1 MNIITV
7 SREFGSGGRELAKR
21 LAEQMGFAYY
31 DKEIIEE
38 VAKKTTLAASYVEQV
53 SERGIATFPIR
64 IGRTF
69 MTLQQP
75 NRNSVDILLAQKN
88 IIQELAGKGNCVI
101 VGRNADTFLKSQ
113 KSLNIFVY
121 AQMDYKMQRCRQKG
135 QLSKDLSDKE
145 MQKIIKEIDA
155 GRAKTHEFLSTAKW
169 GVKEA
174 YHLCVNTTGFEIKA
188 LVPAIAEFSTCFFN
202 RT

>member
-21 LAEQMGFAYY
+21 LAEQIGFAYY

-38 VAKKTTLAASYVEQV
+38 VAGKTALAESYVAQI
-53 SERGIATFPIR
+53 SERKIATFPIR

-69 MTLQQP
+69 MALQQT
-75 NRNSVDILLAQKN
+75 NRNLIDILLAQKN
-88 IIQELAGKGNCVI
+88 IIQELASKGNCVI
-101 VGRNADTFLKSQ
+101 VGRNADVVLKSQ
-113 KSLNIFVY
+113 NPLNIFVY
-121 AQMDYKMQRCRQKG
+121 AEMVYKVERCRQKG
-135 QLSKDLSDKE
+135 QLDVGLSDKE
-145 MQKIIKEIDA
+145 MRKAIKEIDA
-155 GRAKTHEFLSTAKW
+155 SRAKVHEFLSTTKW
-169 GVKEA
+169 GDKEA

-188 LVPAIAEFSTCFFN
+188 LIPAIAEFSKCFFN